1 LPDFAPLEIRA
12 LAKIME
18 ELDYYQLLHIERS
31 ASQREL
37 KKAYYAT
44 SRTFHPDANR
54 HLERELQADCATIT
68 KRLTE
73 AYSVL
78 RDARRRQVYDERL
91 AQGQG
96 LRIQIAQAKAETSK
110 KDKEE
115 RQGRTPQG
123 RQFHQKAQQELE
135 RGDTAAARRSL
146 QMALTFEPDNSL
158 FRDLLTSTSIR

>member
-1 LPDFAPLEIRA
+1 MPDFAPLEIKA
-12 LAKIME
+12 LARIME

-31 ASQREL
+31 ASQSEL

-54 HLERELQADCATIT
+54 HLEQDLQTDCATIT

-78 RDARRRQVYDERL
+78 RDARRRKVYDERL
-91 AQGQG
+91 SEGQS
-96 LRIQIAQAKAETSK
+96 LRIQIAEANAETTK
-110 KDKEE
+110 KAKEE

-123 RQFHQKAQQELE
+123 RQFHQKAQQELA
-135 RGDTAAARRSL
+135 RGDTDAAKRSL

-158 FRDLLTSTSIR
+158 FQDLLTETKIR